1 MGGWSDRV
9 STRLLGV
16 AIERQMVIA
25 VALIAIQLVAAFMLT
40 YAVGGT
46 QHIPPHAF
54 YLPILFA
61 GLRFGVVGAVPT
73 AVIATVLAGPLTP
86 SEVATGTPQTVTDW
100 VIRGVFF
107 LGVGATLPVMM
118 RRGTTTIQQD
128 RHRLRTEMEVR
139 RGLERDEFVVF
150 YQPVVEL
157 DTGRIV
163 GAEALLRWDHPQRG
177 FLTPDAFI
185 HDVERIGSLATWVLA
200 VATATAARWRT
211 TFALDDFSISVN
223 VSAQNLAQPDFV
235 AQVRTALKAAQLD
248 PKHLCIELTESMV
261 IDDLDS
267 AAARLQVLRSLGAR
281 TAVDDFGTGHS
292 TLAHLHQLPIDVIK
306 IDRSFV
312 SELGHH
318 QRSDSIVGSLSQ
330 LAHELGATCVAE
342 GVETE
347 AQRAILM
354 GHGCNLAQGYL
365 FAHPIESLLFEK
377 LLAGGG
383 TLTPLRSDQEAN
395 PRR

>member
-1 MGGWSDRV
+1 
-9 STRLLGV
+9 
-16 AIERQMVIA
+16 
-25 VALIAIQLVAAFMLT
+25 
-40 YAVGGT
+40 
-46 QHIPPHAF
+46 
-54 YLPILFA
+54 
-61 GLRFGVVGAVPT
+61 
-73 AVIATVLAGPLTP
+73 
-86 SEVATGTPQTVTDW
+86 
-100 VIRGVFF
+100 
-107 LGVGATLPVMM
+107 
-118 RRGTTTIQQD
+118 
-128 RHRLRTEMEVR
+128 
-139 RGLERDEFVVF
+139 
-150 YQPVVEL
+150 
-157 DTGRIV
+157 
-163 GAEALLRWDHPQRG
+163 
-177 FLTPDAFI
+177 
-185 HDVERIGSLATWVLA
+185 
-200 VATATAARWRT
+200 
-211 TFALDDFSISVN
+211 
-223 VSAQNLAQPDFV
+223 
-235 AQVRTALKAAQLD
+235 
-248 PKHLCIELTESMV
+248 MV